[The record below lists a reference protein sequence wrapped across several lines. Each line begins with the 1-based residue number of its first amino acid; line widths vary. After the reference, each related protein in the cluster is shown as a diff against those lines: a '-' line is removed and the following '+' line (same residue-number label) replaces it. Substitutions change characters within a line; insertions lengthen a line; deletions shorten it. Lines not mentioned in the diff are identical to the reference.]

1 MNKGE
6 TKDLHLTFPTE
17 YHAKDL
23 AGKEAVFTVTVNNI
37 EVKELPELNDDFAKE
52 VSKFDNLADYKSD
65 VKAKLIEQ
73 NDKRAES
80 ENENALISKVVDNAQ
95 VDIPDVMIEKQ
106 IDYIVSDTE
115 NKLKYMY
122 GGLKFEDYLK
132 YTGLTLDQFR
142 ANNKQ
147 RAIRDVK
154 ARLVFEELI
163 KAESLE
169 LTDEDVDKEI
179 QTLADSAKKSLEEYK
194 KTMDP
199 NHLDYIRNEALMN
212 KLVAFLKDNNTFV
225 AKAGAKPAA
234 KKSST
239 KKTTEDK
246 DSAANKPA
254 AKKVYREEISGK
266 KRK

>member
-1 MNKGE
+1 
-6 TKDLHLTFPTE
+6 
-17 YHAKDL
+17 
-23 AGKEAVFTVTVNNI
+23 
-37 EVKELPELNDDFAKE
+37 
-52 VSKFDNLADYKSD
+52 
-65 VKAKLIEQ
+65 
-73 NDKRAES
+73 
-80 ENENALISKVVDNAQ
+80 
-95 VDIPDVMIEKQ
+95 MIEKQ

-132 YTGLTLDQFR
+132 YTGITLDQFR
-142 ANNKQ
+142 ANNKP

-154 ARLVFEELI
+154 SRLVFEELI

-179 QTLADSAKKSLEEYK
+179 QTLADSAKKSLEDYK

-225 AKAGAKPAA
+225 AKAGAKSAA
-234 KKSST
+234 

-246 DSAANKPA
+246 DSAAKKPA
-254 AKKVYREEISGK
+254 AKKSTAK
-266 KRK
+266 KSAAKSESKE

>member
-1 MNKGE
+1 
-6 TKDLHLTFPTE
+6 
-17 YHAKDL
+17 
-23 AGKEAVFTVTVNNI
+23 
-37 EVKELPELNDDFAKE
+37 
-52 VSKFDNLADYKSD
+52 
-65 VKAKLIEQ
+65 
-73 NDKRAES
+73 
-80 ENENALISKVVDNAQ
+80 
-95 VDIPDVMIEKQ
+95 
-106 IDYIVSDTE
+106 
-115 NKLKYMY
+115 MY

-142 ANNKQ
+142 ANNKP

-199 NHLDYIRNEALMN
+199 NHLDFIRNEALMN

-225 AKAGAKPAA
+225 AKTGAKPAA

-254 AKKVYREEISGK
+254 AKKSTAK
-266 KRK
+266 KSAAKSESKE